1 MNSRTYSIYTVVV
14 VSVLFLSLSFACLFS
29 PEKDYS
35 ESERRALTGFPSV
48 SLQTLANGQFMND
61 FTDYSLDQFP
71 LRDGFRR
78 IKAVSQYSIFRF
90 RDNNGI
96 YISDGHAA
104 KMVYPL
110 KEDSVI
116 NAADKFGKIYDMYL
130 SENDNKIIASVV
142 PDKGY
147 FLGEKRGFLSMDYT
161 KMENIFADN
170 MPFAKYVSI
179 YDTLSIED
187 YYYTDTHLRQDK
199 IRDTALRIAYALD
212 VNINE
217 DYTIKEATDE
227 FLGVYYS
234 QSALPLAPDSINYV
248 TSDSIE
254 EAVVYNYEN
263 GSTGGV
269 YNFDKLQS
277 KDPYEFFLSGACAL
291 MTIDS
296 PSSDN
301 DKNLVIFRDS
311 YASSIIP
318 YFIGA
323 YSKITLVDTRYID
336 PSLLSEYVDFSDC
349 DVIFLYSTMVL
360 NESSVLRWLLS
371 KYFLK
376 YFI

>member
-1 MNSRTYSIYTVVV
+1 MSNRAYNIYTVIV
-14 VSVLFLSLSFACLFS
+14 VSILFLSISLACLFS

-35 ESERRALTGFPSV
+35 ESERRALAGFPSV
-48 SLQTLANGQFMND
+48 SLQTLANGQFMNE

-78 IKAVSQYSIFRF
+78 IKAVSQYNVFRF
-90 RDNNGI
+90 RNNNGI

-104 KMVYPL
+104 KIVYPL
-110 KEDSVI
+110 KDDSVI

-130 SENDNKIIASVV
+130 SENDNKIVASVV

-147 FLGEKRGFLSMDYT
+147 FLGEKSGYLSMDYN
-161 KMENIFADN
+161 KLENIFADN
-170 MPFAKYVSI
+170 MPFAEYVSI
-179 YDTLSIED
+179 YETLSIED
-187 YYYTDTHLRQDK
+187 YYCTDTHWRQDR
-199 IRDTALRIAYALD
+199 ILDTALRIADALD
-212 VNINE
+212 VDINE
-217 DYTIKEATDE
+217 EYTIKEATDE
-227 FLGVYYS
+227 FFGVYYS
-234 QSALPLAPDSINYV
+234 QSALPLEPDRINYV

-254 EAVVYNYEN
+254 GAAVYNYEN

-323 YSKITLVDTRYID
+323 YSKITLVDTRYIE
-336 PSLLSEYVDFSDC
+336 PSLLSEYVDFSNC
-349 DVIFLYSTMVL
+349 DVLFLYSTMVL
-360 NESSVLRWLLS
+360 NESSVLR
-371 KYFLK
+371 
-376 YFI
+376 

>member
-1 MNSRTYSIYTVVV
+1 MNNRAYNIYTVIV
-14 VSVLFLSLSFACLFS
+14 VSILFLSISLACLFS

-187 YYYTDTHLRQDK
+187 YYYTDTHLRQDR
-199 IRDTALRIAYALD
+199 ILDTALRIAYALD
-212 VNINE
+212 IDINE
-217 DYTIKEATDE
+217 EYTIKEATDE

-301 DKNLVIFRDS
+301 DKNLVVFRDS
-311 YASSIIP
+311 FAS
-318 YFIGA
+318 
-323 YSKITLVDTRYID
+323 YIE

-360 NESSVLRWLLS
+360 NESSVLR
-371 KYFLK
+371 
-376 YFI
+376 

>member
-110 KEDSVI
+110 KEGSVI
-116 NAADKFGKIYDMYL
+116 NAADKFGKIFDMYL

-199 IRDTALRIAYALD
+199 ILDTALRIAYALD

-227 FLGVYYS
+227 FFGVYYS
-234 QSALPLAPDSINYV
+234 QSALPLAPDRINYV

-301 DKNLVIFRDS
+301 DKKLVVFRDS
-311 YASSIIP
+311 FASSIVP

-360 NESSVLRWLLS
+360 NESSVLR
-371 KYFLK
+371 
-376 YFI
+376 

>member
-1 MNSRTYSIYTVVV
+1 MSNRAYNIYTVIV
-14 VSVLFLSLSFACLFS
+14 VSILFLSISLACLFS

-35 ESERRALTGFPSV
+35 ESERRALAGFPSV
-48 SLQTLANGQFMND
+48 SLQTLANGQFMNE

-78 IKAVSQYSIFRF
+78 IKAVSQYNVFRF

-104 KMVYPL
+104 KIVYPL
-110 KEDSVI
+110 KDDSVI

-130 SENDNKIIASVV
+130 SEHDNKIVASVV

-147 FLGEKRGFLSMDYT
+147 FLGEKSGYLSMDYN
-161 KMENIFADN
+161 KLENIFADN
-170 MPFAKYVSI
+170 MPFAEYVSI
-179 YDTLSIED
+179 YETLSIED
-187 YYYTDTHLRQDK
+187 YYCTDTHWRQDR
-199 IRDTALRIAYALD
+199 ILDTALIIADALD
-212 VNINE
+212 VDINE
-217 DYTIKEATDE
+217 EYTIKEATDE
-227 FLGVYYS
+227 FFGVYYS
-234 QSALPLAPDSINYV
+234 QSALPLEPDRINYV

-254 EAVVYNYEN
+254 GAAVYNYEN

-323 YSKITLVDTRYID
+323 YSKITLVDTRYIE
-336 PSLLSEYVDFSDC
+336 PSLLSEYVDFSNC
-349 DVIFLYSTMVL
+349 DVLFLYSTMVL
-360 NESSVLRWLLS
+360 NESSVLR
-371 KYFLK
+371 
-376 YFI
+376 